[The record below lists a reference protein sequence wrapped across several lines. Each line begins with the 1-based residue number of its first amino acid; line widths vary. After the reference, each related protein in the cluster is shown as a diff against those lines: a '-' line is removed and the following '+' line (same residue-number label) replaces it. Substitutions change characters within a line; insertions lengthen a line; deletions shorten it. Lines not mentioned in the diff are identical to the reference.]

1 VALLN
6 MIPQQGI
13 VLKRVGLPPKRLIP
27 FRCTTPFKKIA
38 ATFRAPDE
46 VIHKVEV
53 LADGQQF
60 VAEGIH
66 ETTQQPYRWT
76 DNVSLLNVAHEHLPL
91 VDEPLARRFVTE
103 ASEIMRRAGWIEIGA
118 KANGNGGNG
127 AANRPLR
134 ARPSASSIYGRSAL
148 KDECAA
154 LAAMPKDSGR
164 NNALNRA
171 AFNLFQLVAG
181 GSLDENEVRERLF
194 AAAEANGLVDEDGAA
209 PVLATIESGAK
220 AGSAQP
226 RQAPE
231 HGNHHDHSGNHGDGV
246 ALDDFFAYM
255 PTHSYIFVPTRQMW
269 ATSSVNSRIMPQ
281 MLIGNDGSPILHD
294 NGEPK
299 MISASAWLDRNRPV
313 EQMTWAPGLPMI
325 IEGQIIS
332 EGGWIEHS
340 GVSCFNLYRAPTIV
354 PGIAAEAGPWL
365 DHVRRVFGDEAEH
378 MLDWLAHRVQHPADK
393 INHALVLGGAQGIGK
408 DSALEPVKR
417 AIGPENFIEVSPHHM
432 LGRFNG
438 FLKSVILRVS
448 EARDLGDVNR
458 FQFYDHMNAYTAT
471 PPDVLRVDEK
481 HLPEYAIREPRN
493 KAPSSPIAPFSEF
506 AEAGGLLSHGA
517 GFSLLNQNE
526 IHASMIL
533 STRPSLHNNNK
544 RTTTIT
550 APAINNPTARR
561 SFL

>member
-1 VALLN
+1 MTGSARRSKSIARPQAIKASASTASESIQLCPSPRPRTISTTRSPFKQLRHRVRQHPVALFLEHMTMALHNDDPFSASPPLPHERLRVAVTARRVAYLKLGYEPIPILSGRKRPAMNGWQDVPITIPPDEDVITPWADMYPGALSTGIRTCYTPGFDIDIRDQHVADQVERALLN
-6 MIPQQGI
+6 MIPQQGTI
-13 VLKRVGLPPKRLIP
+13 LKRIGLPPKRLIP
-27 FRCTTPFKKIA
+27 FRCETPFKKIIT
-38 ATFRAPDE
+38 TFKSPDG
-46 VIHKVEV
+46 VVHKVEV

-66 ETTQQPYRWT
+66 ETTHQPYRWA
-76 DNVSLLNVAHEHLPL
+76 DNVNLLSVAHEHLPV

-332 EGGWIEHS
+332 EGG
-340 GVSCFNLYRAPTIV
+340 
-354 PGIAAEAGPWL
+354 
-365 DHVRRVFGDEAEH
+365 
-378 MLDWLAHRVQHPADK
+378 
-393 INHALVLGGAQGIGK
+393 
-408 DSALEPVKR
+408 
-417 AIGPENFIEVSPHHM
+417 
-432 LGRFNG
+432 
-438 FLKSVILRVS
+438 
-448 EARDLGDVNR
+448 
-458 FQFYDHMNAYTAT
+458 
-471 PPDVLRVDEK
+471 
-481 HLPEYAIREPRN
+481 
-493 KAPSSPIAPFSEF
+493 
-506 AEAGGLLSHGA
+506 
-517 GFSLLNQNE
+517 
-526 IHASMIL
+526 
-533 STRPSLHNNNK
+533 
-544 RTTTIT
+544 
-550 APAINNPTARR
+550 
-561 SFL
+561 